1 MKSIRNRLAL
11 IPLLL
16 VAACNGSGNGA
27 PGDASEN
34 SPFSMIEPG
43 DVVHFVGTEPFWSG
57 KVNGS
62 TFRYETPENTTVK
75 SPDEPKGEEIAVTR
89 FAGRNGLSFTGTLDD
104 KDFVAAVTPGECSD
118 GMSDRKYPFT
128 AMLQVRGENRLGC
141 AWTDEHPSTSP
152 KKP

>member
-1 MKSIRNRLAL
+1 MKSVRNRLAL

-16 VAACNGSGNGA
+16 VAACNGAGNGA
-27 PGDASEN
+27 PGDTAEN
-34 SPFSMIEPG
+34 SPFSMIEPD
-43 DVVHFVGTEPFWSG
+43 DVVHFVGTEPFWG
-57 KVNGS
+57 GEVRGS
-62 TFRYETPENTTVK
+62 TFRYETPENTAAK
-75 SPDEPKGEEIAVTR
+75 SPNAPKGEEIAVTR

-104 KDFVAAVTPGECSD
+104 EDFVAAVTPGECSD

-141 AWTDEHPSTSP
+141 AWTDEHPATGS